1 MIMVLDCRKK
11 LFQVFEKCPTPDH
24 PPAIL
29 AYFLPHQIIGVHYT
43 PVRNDTLFP
52 IIALLQALVKSSALR
67 NSMPFQMHVGPTV
80 YLAYLFVITQHLCLL
95 PAIDKNFE
103 HSTNRNK
110 TSLSPCKCKTGYHC
124 SSEEC
129 LTCVPHTK
137 CRPGEEVKSKGNPI
151 HDTVCKACP
160 LNMFSSESS
169 AESKCK
175 LWTVCESEFKTEAE
189 GTATSDTV
197 CVPVPISYGTITTS
211 VVAFLAAGILVIVL
225 WIFRGQL
232 GEACKKA
239 NESCMDL
246 NLKSGTKRAMADR
259 KAEEGNAEGPEEE
272 REQLQPMIQFGEPPS
287 KLYPPLPGRQIPEE
301 DETGSYAE
309 AKDVSENGHLV
320 AQEEGKSHHASVSDS
335 RSECYTS
342 L

>member
-1 MIMVLDCRKK
+1 MIVQLLCILSVLTVVYSCDPETQYMKNKVCCNMCGPGTKMLSSHSGCLDPHCMPCQEGEYQHAFTEKNLCK
-11 LFQVFEKCPTPDH
+11 LQPYCDP
-24 PPAIL
+24 
-29 AYFLPHQIIGVHYT
+29 
-43 PVRNDTLFP
+43 N
-52 IIALLQALVKSSALR
+52 
-67 NSMPFQMHVGPTV
+67 
-80 YLAYLFVITQHLCLL
+80 
-95 PAIDKNFE
+95 KNFE

>member
-1 MIMVLDCRKK
+1 MIVL
-11 LFQVFEKCPTPDH
+11 L
-24 PPAIL
+24 
-29 AYFLPHQIIGVHYT
+29 
-43 PVRNDTLFP
+43 
-52 IIALLQALVKSSALR
+52 
-67 NSMPFQMHVGPTV
+67 
-80 YLAYLFVITQHLCLL
+80 LCLL
-95 PAIDKNFE
+95 SVLTVVYSCDPETQYMKNGECCNMCGPGTKMLSSHSGCFDPHCMPCQEGEYQHAFTDKNLCKLHPYCDPNKNFE

-129 LTCVPHTK
+129 LTCVSHTK

-160 LNMFSSESS
+160 LNMFSSDSS
-169 AESKCK
+169 TESKCK
-175 LWTVCESEFKTEAE
+175 LWKVCESEFKTEAE

-197 CVPVPISYGTITTS
+197 CVAVPNSHGTIITI
-211 VVAFLAAGILVIVL
+211 VMALLAAVVLGIVL
-225 WIFRGQL
+225 CKFRGKL

-246 NLKSGTKRAMADR
+246 NLKRGAKRATADR
-259 KAEEGNAEGPEEE
+259 KAEEGNAEGPEEG
-272 REQLQPMIQFGEPPS
+272 REQLQPMIQLGEPPS
-287 KLYPPLPGRQIPEE
+287 TLYPPLPGPQIPEE
-301 DETGSYAE
+301 VE

-320 AQEEGKSHHASVSDS
+320 VQEEGKSHHVSDS
-335 RSECYTS
+335 DTQREFYDW